1 MSFQALLHA
10 YQEYHLTFELMT
22 SQMEQSVWPL
32 RALKCALRSQRV
44 NICGFCQSK
53 NTILVIIRGCFG
65 FIGAALRAQN
75 EESEELDMDQ
85 EDQDDEE
92 DPEEVSSGEEEKGN
106 PTEKPKKKG
115 SKSVRGVLEYVAS
128 STNTIIVRQR

>member
-1 MSFQALLHA
+1 
-10 YQEYHLTFELMT
+10 
-22 SQMEQSVWPL
+22 
-32 RALKCALRSQRV
+32 
-44 NICGFCQSK
+44 
-53 NTILVIIRGCFG
+53 
-65 FIGAALRAQN
+65 
-75 EESEELDMDQ
+75 MDQ